1 MTPKKIGITLIALIC
16 VVSSLFAQEVTPQAP
31 TIQLLSPQ
39 NNLITS
45 KNKVLFKGTTNVGGN
60 LFLNGEKLSVSAEGK
75 FYYRAQLTEKDSYN
89 MFTLRAET
97 EDGQEINQAIK
108 VYYKYSNLS
117 PSSNDLSQS
126 QKPLINLISPQNE
139 IVTTKKKV
147 LFKGQVFGTDT
158 LLLNGVTVNVS
169 SDGEFYHREMIQENK
184 EQSIFVLE
192 AIAAD
197 GTTKTKLLRR
207 IYYQNE
213 NINKPTVIIFSPN
226 DKFVSTDDKI
236 EVKGEL
242 KNAKFLLINDKKISP
257 NKSGSFNTI
266 IKLKNKD
273 DYNNITFLAQKDDN
287 KTEIT
292 RSVFYQH
299 SAKNQKTLKTIDKI
313 DNTLVQNHIPS
324 VVINGPQNNFVTYK
338 NHIIINGS
346 TTHTKELYINNR
358 LAKLDSKGNFSEA
371 FELNS
376 IGKYVFNVFA
386 IGANELNKTSLLK
399 IFKVD
404 EKKSKKTAQFDTP
417 SSDLSEKLEK
427 LITLDLAGADI
438 RDVISILATKGDLNI
453 VTDETL
459 SGEVYVSLTDVSLL
473 DAIDFILGS
482 QGFSYKINN
491 NTILVGNT
499 NFLDQPTSIETK
511 VIRLNNAS
519 PKEIIPILSQYI
531 TGKENIQFQD
541 NLLIINAGR
550 SNITKIESLV
560 SKLDAEK
567 TPQIIL
573 EAQIL
578 EVSKSAL
585 DNIGVNWS
593 DTYGIGLQN
602 TLSNDSFSYTAGLSL
617 QSVISLL
624 ESKGEAR
631 VLAKPRIKA
640 IHGETATI
648 FIGDQIPF
656 TQVTVGTTGAV
667 SESVSFVNSGI
678 NLSVFPEI
686 NIYTQEI
693 KIKIQPEVSYVNGYR
708 GANNDV
714 PVVRTR
720 RVDTTVFVENGNTV
734 LIGGL
739 FNSSDSDNFAKFPF
753 LGSIP
758 IVGQLFTTNKVE
770 QDQTE
775 LVIAITPQIINEDFK
790 ESIPLPLLKKS
801 S

>member
-1 MTPKKIGITLIALIC
+1 
-16 VVSSLFAQEVTPQAP
+16 
-31 TIQLLSPQ
+31 
-39 NNLITS
+39 
-45 KNKVLFKGTTNVGGN
+45 
-60 LFLNGEKLSVSAEGK
+60 
-75 FYYRAQLTEKDSYN
+75 
-89 MFTLRAET
+89 
-97 EDGQEINQAIK
+97 
-108 VYYKYSNLS
+108 
-117 PSSNDLSQS
+117 
-126 QKPLINLISPQNE
+126 
-139 IVTTKKKV
+139 
-147 LFKGQVFGTDT
+147 
-158 LLLNGVTVNVS
+158 
-169 SDGEFYHREMIQENK
+169 MIENNK

-197 GTTKTKLLRR
+197 NKTKTKLLRR
-207 IYYQNE
+207 IYYQDE
-213 NINKPTVIIFSPN
+213 NVDTPTLLIFSPN
-226 DKFVSTDDKI
+226 DKVVSTEDRI

-242 KNAKFLLINDKKISP
+242 KNAKYVLINDKKVTP
-257 NKSGSFNTI
+257 DKDGSFKTFV
-266 IKLKNKD
+266 KLKNKD
-273 DYNNITFLAQKDDN
+273 DYNKITFVAIKDN
-287 KTEIT
+287 KKVELT
-292 RSVFYQH
+292 RSIFFQQ
-299 SAKNQKTLKTIDKI
+299 SSSKKI
-313 DNTLVQNHIPS
+313 QSSEKVTNKVVQNHIPS
-324 VVINGPQNNFVTYK
+324 VVINSPQNNFVTYK
-338 NHIIINGS
+338 NHVVIKGRAQ
-346 TTHTKELYINNR
+346 HTNELYINNR
-358 LAKLDSKGNFSEA
+358 LAKLDNNGNFSEA
-371 FELNS
+371 FELSS

-386 IGANELNKTSLLK
+386 IGVNELNKTSLLK
-399 IFKVD
+399 LFKVH
-404 EKKSKKTAQFDTP
+404 EKKEKKTDMVTTH
-417 SSDLSEKLEK
+417 STTLSEKLEK
-427 LITLDLAGADI
+427 LISIDLAGADI
-438 RDVISILATKGDLNI
+438 REVISILASKGDLNI
-453 VTDETL
+453 VTDQSL
-459 SGEVYVSLTDVSLL
+459 AGEVYVSLTDVSLL

-491 NTILVGNT
+491 NTILVGNAA
-499 NFLDQPTSIETK
+499 FLDQPTSIETK
-511 VIRLNNAS
+511 VIRLNNAD
-519 PKEIIPILSQYI
+519 PTGIIPILSQYI
-531 TGKENIQFQD
+531 SGKENIQFQD

-550 SNITKIESLV
+550 GNIDRITELV
-560 SKLDAEK
+560 SKLDEEK
-567 TPQIIL
+567 VPQIIL

-593 DTYGIGLQN
+593 DTYGIGVQN
-602 TLSNDSFSYTAGLSL
+602 TLSNSAFSYSAGLSL

-648 FIGDQIPF
+648 FIGDKIPF

-739 FNSSDSDNFAKFPF
+739 FNSSDADNFAKFPL

-758 IVGQLFTTNKVE
+758 LIGQLFTTNKVE

-790 ESIPLPLLKKS
+790 ESIPLPLLKKAS
-801 S
+801 

>member
-1 MTPKKIGITLIALIC
+1 MIPKKIIIFLFSLITVLCSFSLAEENVPGTAFIDLI
-16 VVSSLFAQEVTPQAP
+16 
-31 TIQLLSPQ
+31 SPQ

-45 KNKVLFKGTTNVGGN
+45 KDKVLFKGRVSADTV
-60 LFLNGEKLSVSAEGK
+60 LFLNGEKLTVSSDGK
-75 FYYRAQLTEKDSYN
+75 FYYRALLTEKDAYN
-89 MFTLRAET
+89 MFILRTET
-97 EDGQEINQAIK
+97 VDGEELEQKIK
-108 VYYKYSNLS
+108 VFYKYSNLS
-117 PSSNDLSQS
+117 SSANNASI
-126 QKPLINLISPQNE
+126 QKPLINLISPQND
-139 IVTTKKKV
+139 IVTTKQKV

-169 SDGEFYHREMIQENK
+169 STGEFYHREMIENNK

-197 GTTKTKLLRR
+197 NKTKTKLLRR
-207 IYYQNE
+207 IYYQDE
-213 NINKPTVIIFSPN
+213 NVDTPTLLIFSPN
-226 DKFVSTDDKI
+226 DKVVSTEDRI

-242 KNAKFLLINDKKISP
+242 KNAKYVLINDKKVTP
-257 NKSGSFNTI
+257 DKDGSFKTFV
-266 IKLKNKD
+266 KLKNKD
-273 DYNNITFLAQKDDN
+273 DYNKITFVAIKDN
-287 KTEIT
+287 KKVELT
-292 RSVFYQH
+292 RSIFFQQ
-299 SAKNQKTLKTIDKI
+299 SSSKKI
-313 DNTLVQNHIPS
+313 QSSEKVTNKVVQNHIPS
-324 VVINGPQNNFVTYK
+324 VVINSPQNNFVTYK
-338 NHIIINGS
+338 NHVVIKGRAQ
-346 TTHTKELYINNR
+346 HTNELYINNR
-358 LAKLDSKGNFSEA
+358 LAKLDNNGNFSEA
-371 FELNS
+371 FELSS

-386 IGANELNKTSLLK
+386 IGVNELNKTSLLK
-399 IFKVD
+399 LFKVH
-404 EKKSKKTAQFDTP
+404 EKKEKKTDMVTTH
-417 SSDLSEKLEK
+417 STTLSEKLEK
-427 LITLDLAGADI
+427 LISIDLAGADI
-438 RDVISILATKGDLNI
+438 REVISILASKGDLNI
-453 VTDETL
+453 VTDQSL
-459 SGEVYVSLTDVSLL
+459 AGEVYVSLTDVSLL

-491 NTILVGNT
+491 NTILVGNAA
-499 NFLDQPTSIETK
+499 FLDQPTSIETK
-511 VIRLNNAS
+511 VIRLNNAD
-519 PKEIIPILSQYI
+519 PTGIIPILSQYI
-531 TGKENIQFQD
+531 SGKENIQFQD

-550 SNITKIESLV
+550 GNIDRITELV
-560 SKLDAEK
+560 SKLDEEK
-567 TPQIIL
+567 VPQIIL

-593 DTYGIGLQN
+593 DTYGIGVQN
-602 TLSNDSFSYTAGLSL
+602 TLSNSAFSYSAGLSL

-648 FIGDQIPF
+648 FIGDKIPF

-739 FNSSDSDNFAKFPF
+739 FNSSDADNFAKFPL

-758 IVGQLFTTNKVE
+758 LIGQLFTTNKVE

-790 ESIPLPLLKKS
+790 ESIPLPLLKKAS
-801 S
+801 